1 MKDPKELLAQMTLE
15 EKVAMCDGKD
25 FWHLKGIERLG
36 IPEIMVCD
44 GPHGLRK
51 KDYERKGSSLSA
63 SVPSICFPTAVTTAC
78 SWDPD
83 LLEKM
88 GKALG
93 GKCLEEKVGVL
104 LGPGVNMKRS
114 PLCGRNFEYF
124 SEDPVLAGEL
134 AASFINGVQSR
145 GVGTSLKHFCAN
157 DQETRRMN
165 GDSVVDERALREVY
179 LPAFE
184 IAVKKSQPWTVMNS
198 YNKINGTF
206 GSENAHTQTE
216 ILRDEWGF
224 EGAIVTD
231 WGACNERDDG
241 LLAGN
246 DIEMPSSSG
255 SGARKILNA
264 IQSGKISEEILDA
277 RVLKILELIKKAA
290 DGAEKAAKEGFEF
303 DEEKDHILAKEIAE
317 QSMVL
322 LKNDGILPL
331 DKSKKVA
338 VIGEMAKTPR
348 YQGAGSSQINP
359 THLDSAYDILVE
371 AGVDASYSQGYE
383 RTLAKAKKNPAHIAE
398 AVEAAKAADTVLLFI
413 GLTEDYES
421 EGFDRSHMKLPD
433 AHIELVKAVSAVNK
447 NIVVILSGGAP
458 VEFGWDNDSIRA
470 ILNSYLG
477 GQAGAGAVVDIVLG
491 NVNPCGK
498 LAETYPEKLED
509 NPSINNFPGNL
520 ATVEYR
526 ESVYIGYRYYEK
538 AQQPVRYPFGYGLSY
553 TTFEYSGL
561 NLDKSEMDENDTL
574 SVSFRVK
581 NTGSVAGSEIA
592 QLYVGD
598 RESTIF
604 RPVKELKG
612 FKKVYLEPGEEKEI
626 TITLNKRA
634 FAFFNVKTNDW
645 CVESGDFDIYVGASS
660 ADIKLTGSVMVNAA
674 PAEIPDYRQS
684 APIYY
689 TGKVQS
695 VPDDQFTAV
704 LGRPIPPT
712 ERDRSLPLTVVDSF
726 ETASY
731 TKWGGRFNNAMHKMI
746 PVFVKGPGADF
757 AIGIA
762 TQTPIRD
769 FMSMSGGVFSEKMAD
784 GLLRILNGDKPGKG
798 LRMILSDIPRA
809 LKGIGPLMKQ
819 I

>member
-264 IQSGKISEEILDA
+264 IQSGKISEEVLDE

-684 APIYY
+684 APVYY

-712 ERDRSLPLTVVDSF
+712 ERDRSQPLTVVDSF

>member
-1 MKDPKELLAQMTLE
+1 MKDPKELLALMTLE
-15 EKVAMCDGKD
+15 EKAAMCDGKD
-25 FWHLKGIERLG
+25 YWHLKGIERLG

-51 KDYERKGSSLSA
+51 KDYEKKGSSLSA

-93 GKCLEEKVGVL
+93 GKCLKEKVGVL

-157 DQETRRMN
+157 DQESRRMN
-165 GDSVVDERALREVY
+165 GDSVVDERALREIY

-184 IAVKKSQPWTVMNS
+184 IAVKKAQPWTVMNS

-216 ILRDEWGF
+216 ILRDDWGF

-231 WGACNERDDG
+231 WGACNNRDDG
-241 LLAGN
+241 LAAGN

-255 SGARKILNA
+255 AGTRKILDA
-264 IQSGKISEEILDA
+264 VKSGKISEELLNE

-290 DGAEKAAKEGFEF
+290 DGAEKAEKEGFEF
-303 DEEKDHILAKEIAE
+303 DEEKDHLLAKEIAE

-359 THLDSAYDILVE
+359 THLDGAYDILVA
-371 AGVDASYSQGYE
+371 AGVNATYSQGYE
-383 RTLAKAKKNPAHIAE
+383 RTLAKAKKNPAHIEE
-398 AVEAAKAADTVLLFI
+398 AVAAAKNADTVLLFI

-421 EGFDRSHMKLPD
+421 EGFDRTHMKLPD

-458 VEFGWDNDSIRA
+458 VEFDWDNDSVRA

-491 NVNPCGK
+491 KVNPSGK

-509 NPSINNFPGNL
+509 NPSFNNFPGNI

-538 AQQPVRYPFGYGLSY
+538 AGQSVRYPFGYGLSY

-561 NLDKSEMDENDTL
+561 YIDKTDMNENDTL

-581 NTGSVAGSEIA
+581 NTGSVAGFETA

-598 RESTIF
+598 PESTIF

-612 FKKVYLEPGEEKEI
+612 FKKIWLEPGEEKAI

-634 FAFFNVKTNDW
+634 FAFFNVKTNGW
-645 CVESGDFDIYVGASS
+645 CVESGIFNIYVGASS
-660 ADIKLTGSVMVNAA
+660 ADIRLTGSVNVTAA
-674 PAEIPDYRQS
+674 PVEIPDYRET
-684 APIYY
+684 APVYY

-712 ERDRSLPLTVVDSF
+712 ERDRSTPLTVVDSF
-726 ETASY
+726 ETSSY
-731 TKWGGRFNNAMHKMI
+731 TKWGGRINNLMHKMI

-762 TQTPIRD
+762 TQTPIRN
-769 FMSMSGGVFSEKMAD
+769 FISMSGGVFSEKMAA

-809 LKGIGPLMKQ
+809 IKGIGPLMKQ